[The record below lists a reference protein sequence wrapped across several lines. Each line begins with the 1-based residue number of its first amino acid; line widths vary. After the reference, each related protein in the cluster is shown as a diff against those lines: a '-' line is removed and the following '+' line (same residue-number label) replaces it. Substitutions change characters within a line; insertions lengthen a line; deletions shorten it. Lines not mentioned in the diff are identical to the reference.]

1 MDNRKLSLS
10 IKHLLEAIG
19 EDTRREGLKHTPRRV
34 AEFYAEALSGYGVDP
49 LDLLTVHY
57 GQEDHEEIVLIRDI
71 QVYSLCEHHLLP
83 FFGKIHVAY
92 IPQKDRLLGMSALVR
107 VVELFSHRLQLQERM
122 TKQIADGIMKTARPH
137 GAMVVMECEHLCMSM
152 RGVKKP
158 GATMVTSAIR
168 GTFLKDARTRAE
180 ALSLIRK

>member
-1 MDNRKLSLS
+1 MDNKKLSLS
-10 IKHLLEAIG
+10 VQHMLEAIG
-19 EDTRREGLKHTPRRV
+19 EDPRREGLKHTPRRV
-34 AEFYAEALSGYGVDP
+34 AEFYAEALSGYGTDP

-57 GQEDHEEIVLIRDI
+57 GEEDHEEIVLIKDI

-92 IPQKDRLLGMSALVR
+92 IPKKDRLLGMSALVR

-137 GAMVVMECEHLCMSM
+137 GAMVVMECEHMCMSM
-152 RGVKKP
+152 RGVRKP
-158 GATMVTSAIR
+158 GAIMVTSAIR
-168 GTFLKDARTRAE
+168 GTFMKDARTRAE

>member
-1 MDNRKLSLS
+1 MDNKKLTLA

-19 EDTRREGLKHTPRRV
+19 EDTGREGLKQTPCRV
-34 AEFYAEALSGYGVDP
+34 AEFYTEALCGYGVDP

-57 GQEDHEEIVLIRDI
+57 GQEDHEEIVLIKDI

-92 IPQKDRLLGMSALVR
+92 IPKKDRLLGMSALVR

-158 GATMVTSAIR
+158 GATMITSAIR
-168 GTFLKDARTRAE
+168 GIFMKDARTRAA
-180 ALSLIRK
+180 ALSLKRK